1 MGLAVRPLTPETWDD
16 FVTVMGRN
24 GGDAGCWC
32 LYNKQTSREFTA
44 SKGDQNRATMKALV
58 DSGEIPGLI
67 GYLDGE
73 PIGWVAVQPRD
84 VYGRLGRSRVA
95 KPLDERP
102 AWAVTCFVIPKSRRG
117 TGVATALLEAATRYA
132 AEQGARLL
140 EGYPVEPRQDRMP
153 DFWAWM
159 GFPSM
164 FNRAG
169 FEEVARRTETRPFMR
184 KEL

>member
-1 MGLAVRPLTPETWDD
+1 MELEVRPLTPGTWDD
-16 FVTVMGRN
+16 FVTVMGPN

-32 LYNKQTSREFTA
+32 MFNKQTAREFAA
-44 SKGDQNRATMKALV
+44 SRGDQNHDTMKANV
-58 DSGEIPGLI
+58 DSGMIPGLI
-67 GYLDGE
+67 GYFDGH
-73 PIGWVAVQPRD
+73 PVGWVAVEPRE

-95 KPLDERP
+95 KPLDDRP
-102 AWAVTCFVIPKSRRG
+102 AWAVTCFVVPKSHRG
-117 TGVATALLEAATRYA
+117 TGVATALLEAAARYA
-132 AEQGARLL
+132 AEQGATLL
-140 EGYPVEPRQDRMP
+140 EGYPVESRRDRMP

-164 FNRAG
+164 FEAAG